1 MNGSK
6 ELWFAL
12 LFLTVGFTIWP
23 LLVYYL
29 GLALAL
35 DFFLSTTLRVWAEEI
50 VYGPLGKINLT
61 SLRSLL
67 FLCFPY
73 FAFSSIRFILKKNS
87 TAV

>member
-1 MNGSK
+1 MNWSK

-50 VYGPLGKINLT
+50 VYGPLGKMNLT
-61 SLRSLL
+61 SLRSLF

-73 FAFSSIRFILKKNS
+73 FAFSLIRFILKKNS
-87 TAV
+87 TAA

>member
-1 MNGSK
+1 MNWSK

-29 GLALAL
+29 GLAMAL

-50 VYGPLGKINLT
+50 VYGPLGKMNLT
-61 SLRSLL
+61 SLRSLF

>member
-1 MNGSK
+1 MNWSK

-50 VYGPLGKINLT
+50 V
-61 SLRSLL
+61 
-67 FLCFPY
+67 
-73 FAFSSIRFILKKNS
+73 
-87 TAV
+87 